1 VEVWDWSKAHSYL
14 DREESVIHNLQE
26 YKRKFLV
33 TSFISEDTKRRLRDH
48 DIIIIELGFQIL
60 PREWKA
66 WYVKRGLTE
75 NKLFVNDCPCKRV
88 IDLLRDKLKP
98 ILLSI
103 EDLYHEISSSFNKGV
118 KEVMYFFK
126 LRIPKKIS
134 YKLKNELR
142 KGLDYLLEF
151 QNKLESGGNSAL
163 KQLIRVLLRDLSSVL
178 NLGPMYFITKNIKN
192 INLIKLKGGQERSL
206 NYDYEIRLKTGLSKS
221 LKQLIRVLLESLST
235 VLHLASSFLS
245 KRTCEGDTIC
255 LNK

>member
-33 TSFISEDTKRRLRDH
+33 GSFISEDTKRRLRDH
-48 DIIIIELGFQIL
+48 DIITIELGFQIL

-75 NKLFVNDCPCKRV
+75 NKLFVNETPCKKV
-88 IDLLRDKLKP
+88 IHILRNKLKP

-103 EDLYHEISSSFNKGV
+103 EDFYHEISSSFNK
-118 KEVMYFFK
+118 EVMYFTE

-142 KGLDYLLEF
+142 RCLDYLLEF

-163 KQLIRVLLRDLSSVL
+163 KQLIRVLL
-178 NLGPMYFITKNIKN
+178 
-192 INLIKLKGGQERSL
+192 ESL
-206 NYDYEIRLKTGLSKS
+206 NN
-221 LKQLIRVLLESLST
+221 

-245 KRTCEGDTIC
+245 KRVYKGDMDNNGWT
-255 LNK
+255 NGY